1 MFEKLISTLM
11 ASRDQAHIFHWQTT
25 GPGSFAAHLA
35 LATYYEAIPD
45 MIDARVETYQGKYG
59 IISGYTPA
67 EQFADYNDLQVVNY
81 FKALGAYVEKTR
93 TNPEF
98 PQDAYLQN
106 IVDEMHVLIYS
117 TLYKMEN
124 LG

>member
-1 MFEKLISTLM
+1 MNKFISTLF
-11 ASRDQAHIFHWQTT
+11 ASRTQTHIFHLQTKSYARHMAL
-25 GPGSFAAHLA
+25 GEYYDGIVDLVDNLA
-35 LATYYEAIPD
+35 EA
-45 MIDARVETYQGKYG
+45 YQGKYG

>member
-1 MFEKLISTLM
+1 MMNKFISTLF
-11 ASRDQAHIFHWQTT
+11 ASRDQVHIFHLQTKSYARHMAL
-25 GPGSFAAHLA
+25 GEYYDGIVDLIDSLA
-35 LATYYEAIPD
+35 EA
-45 MIDARVETYQGKYG
+45 YQGKYG

-67 EQFADYNDLQVVNY
+67 EQFADYNDLQTVNY

-93 TNPEF
+93 RNPEF

-106 IVDEMHVLIYS
+106 IVDEIHVLIYS
-117 TLYKMEN
+117 TLYKIEN